1 VAFFRRRKSNLGK
14 LFRPRVAVA
23 TGNRARGGRVMR
35 FSVLLVAFALA
46 FFAPQLGA
54 QPPKLT
60 AAAEQT
66 RDKALKA
73 KVAAEFTEARLGDV
87 LKEFAAQVDMKAD
100 VVVLWTYGPMFPFDK
115 KVTFTCKSKPL
126 DAALDELFTK
136 VGGGLGYVVVSKDGD
151 KHDGWVQLTTTGE
164 RGVAKPV
171 PMATAEDEKDAAEKL
186 ALAKR
191 LIDGGKTDQAKTV
204 LNFVVKRFPLA
215 KAAAEAKELLTK
227 LEK

>member
-1 VAFFRRRKSNLGK
+1 MRFNV
-14 LFRPRVAVA
+14 LFVAVA
-23 TGNRARGGRVMR
+23 VGALTP
-35 FSVLLVAFALA
+35 VA
-46 FFAPQLGA
+46 GA

-60 AAAEQT
+60 PAAEQT

-73 KVAAEFTEARLGDV
+73 KVAAEFTDARLGDV
-87 LKEFAAQVDMKAD
+87 LKEFAAQADMSAD
-100 VVVLWTYGPMFPFDK
+100 AVVLWTYGPMFPSDK

-151 KHDGWVQLTTTGE
+151 KHDGWVLLTTTGE
-164 RGVAKPV
+164 RGTAKPV
-171 PMATAEDEKDAAEKL
+171 PMATAEDEKEAADKL

-215 KAAAEAKELLTK
+215 KAATEAKELLTK
-227 LEK
+227 LDK

>member
-1 VAFFRRRKSNLGK
+1 MGK

-23 TGNRARGGRVMR
+23 FGNLFRASRVMR
-35 FSVLLVAFALA
+35 FCVLFVALVSLV
-46 FFAPQLGA
+46 FAPRAGA

-66 RDKALKA
+66 RDKALKV

-87 LKEFAAQVDMKAD
+87 LKEFAAQVDMSAD
-100 VVVLWTYGPMFPFDK
+100 RVVLWTYGPMFPFDK

-126 DAALDELFTK
+126 DEALDELFTK

-151 KHDGWVQLTTTGE
+151 KHDGWVQVTTTGE

-171 PMATAEDEKDAAEKL
+171 PMATAEDEKEAADKL

-191 LIDGGKTDQAKTV
+191 LIDGGKSDQAKTV
-204 LNFVVKRFPLA
+204 LAFVVKRYPLA
-215 KAAAEAKELLTK
+215 KAATEAKELLTK
-227 LEK
+227 LDK